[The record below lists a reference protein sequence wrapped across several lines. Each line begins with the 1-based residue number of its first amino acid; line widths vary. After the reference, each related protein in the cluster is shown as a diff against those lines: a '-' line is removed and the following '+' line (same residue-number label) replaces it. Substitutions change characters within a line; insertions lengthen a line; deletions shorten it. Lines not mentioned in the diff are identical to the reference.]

1 MANSKELILKYREK
15 FGLTNTIPCSSEEC
29 EIYSKMEKDGQELPY
44 DIIYNEEK
52 CTFEKLEPIEVSK
65 EELDE
70 LLTYKKLN
78 MLSRISR
85 LANLWYY
92 TTIIGIVILI
102 LYGIYKIMS

>member
-1 MANSKELILKYREK
+1 MNTSEVKLEDILKRENTAGEEADKIAAAIIDDVEKRGDEALFEYCEK
-15 FGLTNTIPCSSEEC
+15 FDKVKLTS
-29 EIYSKMEKDGQELPY
+29 L
-44 DIIYNEEK
+44 
-52 CTFEKLEPIEVSK
+52 EVSK

-92 TTIIGIVILI
+92 TTIIGIVVLI